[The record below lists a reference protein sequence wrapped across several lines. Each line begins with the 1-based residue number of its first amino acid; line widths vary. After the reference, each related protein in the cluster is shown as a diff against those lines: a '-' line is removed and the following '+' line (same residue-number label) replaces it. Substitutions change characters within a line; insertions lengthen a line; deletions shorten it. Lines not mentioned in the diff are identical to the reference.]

1 MRHSVSPCVF
11 QLSRLSRTINPQV
24 VKTSRSIHGQTFTGP
39 STRLHPKI
47 QTSLIKR
54 DQRLAHTMAASER
67 NHTVG
72 FIGLG
77 AMGNHMVSTSPDIIF
92 KEFY

>member
-1 MRHSVSPCVF
+1 MRNTLSPCAF

-24 VKTSRSIHGQTFTGP
+24 IKTSRAIHNQTFSGP
-39 STRLHPKI
+39 SARLHPKI
-47 QTSLIKR
+47 QRSLIKR
-54 DQRLAHTMAASER
+54 DQRLAHTMATSER

-77 AMGNHMVSTSPDIIF
+77 AMGNHMVCIPETKVLKD
-92 KEFY
+92 